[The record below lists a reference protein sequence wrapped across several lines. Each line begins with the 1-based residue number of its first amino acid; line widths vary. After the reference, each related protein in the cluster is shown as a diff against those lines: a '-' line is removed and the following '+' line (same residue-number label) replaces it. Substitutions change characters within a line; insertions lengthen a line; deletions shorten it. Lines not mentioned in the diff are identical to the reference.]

1 MKIKHFCYISATALI
16 SSFELAAANTRVRI
30 GPFFKLLLAAGFS
43 LVAGHAFSQAKPIII
58 QGGHTV
64 AATNSQATPWAKFKE
79 VVEKKSGGKVKV
91 EVFPNSM
98 MGNDNEIMEK
108 VQLGAL
114 QMGNASTSNISNIF
128 PKFGAFE
135 LPYVVTDVLDNM
147 KLFYRDGKLGGPVFD
162 VLNKEM
168 LAKNLRIMWISPAS
182 FRGIGSTKLVLVP
195 DDLKGLKVRSTASSI
210 DRAALQA
217 FGANPVAMGFG
228 EVYTALQQGTIDAEG
243 LPPDLMYDM
252 KHQEVVKYVVMN
264 DYNSYMI
271 VCAMNAKF
279 YNDLPKDVQSIVDAA
294 AIEAVKYANEQWT
307 PMLNDRVKKMEAA
320 GVKIHYPTDAEW
332 KLWKAPLKPVVDKFS
347 PVIGSDFVKL
357 VQDTLK
363 SK

>member
-1 MKIKHFCYISATALI
+1 MSEREPLLVCESLWVKS
-16 SSFELAAANTRVRI
+16 
-30 GPFFKLLLAAGFS
+30 LLLLRTGNLKKVLVTVG
-43 LVAGHAFSQAKPIII
+43 LVALAGQVFAQAQPIII
-58 QGGHTV
+58 KGGHTV
-64 AATNSQATPWAKFKE
+64 AVTNSQHTPWFKFKE
-79 VVEKKSGGKVKV
+79 VVEKQSGGRVKV
-91 EVFPNSM
+91 EIFPASM

-114 QMGNASTSNISNIF
+114 QMGNASSSNISNIF

-135 LPYVVTDVLDNM
+135 LPYVVTDVHDNM
-147 KLFYRDGKLGGPVFD
+147 KLFYRDGKLGGPVFE

-168 LAKNLRIMWISPAS
+168 LAKNLKIMWITPVS
-182 FRGIGSTKLVLVP
+182 FRGIGSTKPVKTP
-195 DDLKGLKVRSTASSI
+195 DDLKGLKIRSTASSI

-264 DYNSYMI
+264 NYNTYMI
-271 VCAMNAKF
+271 VAAMNAKF
-279 YNDLPKDVQSIVDAA
+279 YNDLPKDVQTIVDQAG
-294 AIEAVKYANEQWT
+294 IEAVKYANEQWT
-307 PMLNDRVKKMEAA
+307 VMLDERVKKMEAA
-320 GVKIHYPTDAEW
+320 GVKIYYPTEAEW
-332 KLWKAPLKPVVDKFS
+332 KLWKDKVQPVVDKFT
-347 PVIGSDFVKL
+347 PVVGADFVKL